1 MNIVVEQRAIAQAI
15 PATVQELCRRI
26 SGAGFGVWCVGG
38 AVRDVILAQL
48 CGTNKSSAGDW
59 DVASS
64 ATPDQIMRLFRRV
77 VPSGI
82 KHGTVTVL
90 IHDQAVEVTTLRGE
104 RGYEDGRHPSQVVF
118 LENIV
123 DDLARRDFTINAI
136 AYDPTNDQVIDPY
149 GGIDDIRA
157 RCIRAV
163 GDPVVRFSE
172 DGLRVLRAARFSATL
187 EMQVASETL
196 AAIRPSL
203 ASYRK
208 VSAERIRDEWV
219 KALKARQ
226 PSLAFRIMQ
235 EHGLL
240 QITAPELERTCGC
253 EQNRYHRFDVWEHT
267 LHALDGLPADSVT
280 LRLAALLHDVGKPA
294 TRAIHPHNGDY
305 TFHRHEL
312 VGASIARDM
321 LRRLRFP
328 NEIREHVTALVEHH
342 IVAYDSNWTDAAVRR
357 WLNRVGSHRV
367 VDILSLARA
376 DVAAKGIDLPQQVQ
390 HLDELQTRIDIAMR
404 SNQALSLKDLRISG
418 SILINELGL
427 TAGPLVGN
435 LLRALLDEVLE
446 APELNEQERLLDR
459 ARELIGR
466 EAQSPVIAPR

>member
-15 PATVQELCRRI
+15 PTTVRELCTRV
-26 SGAGFGVWCVGG
+26 SEAGFGVWCVGG

-48 CGTNKSSAGDW
+48 RGIDKNPSGDW
-59 DVASS
+59 DIASS

-90 IHDQAVEVTTLRGE
+90 IGDQAFEVTTLRGE

-123 DDLARRDFTINAI
+123 DDLARRDFTINAV
-136 AYDPTNDQVIDPY
+136 AYDPTNHQVIDPY

-157 RCIRAV
+157 ECIRAV
-163 GDPVVRFSE
+163 GDPAVRFSE

-187 EMQVASETL
+187 EMQIAAETL

-208 VSAERIRDEWV
+208 VSAERIRDEWL

-226 PSLAFRIMQ
+226 PSRAFRIMQ
-235 EHGLL
+235 QQGLL
-240 QITAPELERTCGC
+240 QITAPELEQTCGC
-253 EQNRYHRFDVWEHT
+253 VQNRYHRYDVWEHT
-267 LHALDGLPADSVT
+267 LQALDGLPADSVT

-294 TRAIHPHNGDY
+294 TRGIHPENGDY

-321 LRRLRFP
+321 LRRMRFP
-328 NEIREHVTALVEHH
+328 NEIREQVTALVEHH
-342 IVAYDSNWTDAAVRR
+342 IVAYDSKWTDAAVRR

-367 VDILSLARA
+367 ADILNLARA

-390 HLDELQTRIDIAMR
+390 HLDELQTRIDTALM

-418 SILINELGL
+418 STLINELGL
-427 TAGPLVGN
+427 PAGPVVGN

-446 APELNEQERLLDR
+446 APELNEQKRLLER
-459 ARELIGR
+459 ARELI
-466 EAQSPVIAPR
+466 ELAEQSNAQ

>member
-1 MNIVVEQRAIAQAI
+1 MNIVVEQRTIAQAI
-15 PATVQELCRRI
+15 PPTVQELCTRI
-26 SGAGFGVWCVGG
+26 SDAGFGVWCVGG

-48 CGTNKSSAGDW
+48 RGTDKNPSGDW
-59 DVASS
+59 DLASS

-90 IHDQAVEVTTLRGE
+90 IGDHAFEVTTLRGE

-136 AYDPTNDQVIDPY
+136 AYDPTNHDVIDPY
-149 GGIDDIRA
+149 GGINDIHA
-157 RCIRAV
+157 ECIRAV
-163 GDPVVRFSE
+163 GDPAVRFAE

-187 EMQVASETL
+187 EMKIAPETL

-203 ASYRK
+203 ASYSK

-226 PSLAFRIMQ
+226 PSRAFRIMQ
-235 EHGLL
+235 EQGLL
-240 QITAPELERTCGC
+240 QITAPELELTYGC
-253 EQNRYHRFDVWEHT
+253 VQNRYHRYDVWEHT
-267 LHALDGLPADSVT
+267 LQALDGLPASSVA
-280 LRLAALLHDVGKPA
+280 LRLAALLHDVGKPT
-294 TRAIHPHNGDY
+294 TRAIHPQNGDY
-305 TFHRHEL
+305 TFHRHEF
-312 VGASIARDM
+312 VGSSIARDM
-321 LRRLRFP
+321 LRRMRFP
-328 NEIREHVTALVEHH
+328 NEIREQVTALVEHH
-342 IVAYDSNWTDAAVRR
+342 VVAYDSNWTDAAVRR

-367 VDILSLARA
+367 ADILSLARA
-376 DVAAKGIDLPQQVQ
+376 DVAAKGIDLPHQVQ
-390 HLDELQTRIDIAMR
+390 YLDELQTRIDTALM
-404 SNQALSLKDLRISG
+404 SHEALSLKDLRISG
-418 SILINELGL
+418 SILINALGL

-446 APELNEQERLLDR
+446 APELNEPERLLDR
-459 ARELIGR
+459 ARELVLA
-466 EAQSPVIAPR
+466 ENSKAQ